1 MKKSVFLLC
10 LSLYLMPAVSI
21 KAQSNSFIVFDYDHN
36 GNRTSMYYIFT
47 RVDENELPKDTT
59 AFYRNILS
67 DELSPNDISDG
78 YNVNISLSIYPNPTT
93 GHLVLA
99 SDGDSSNQVII
110 ARLVSA
116 QGKLIEE
123 RRLVSNQTEFDLTQ
137 EPAGVYFLYIERT
150 GEKQLWKIIKQ

>member
-1 MKKSVFLLC
+1 
-10 LSLYLMPAVSI
+10 
-21 KAQSNSFIVFDYDHN
+21 
-36 GNRTSMYYIFT
+36 
-47 RVDENELPKDTT
+47 
-59 AFYRNILS
+59 
-67 DELSPNDISDG
+67 
-78 YNVNISLSIYPNPTT
+78 
-93 GHLVLA
+93 VLA

>member
-21 KAQSNSFIVFDYDHN
+21 KAQINPFIVFNYDHN

-47 RVDENELPKDTT
+47 RVDENDLPKDTT

-78 YNVNISLSIYPNPTT
+78 YNMNLSIYPNPTT

-99 SDGDSSNQVII
+99 SDTDSSNQVII
-110 ARLVSA
+110 AKLISA
-116 QGKLIEE
+116 QGNLIEE
-123 RRLVSNQTEFDLTQ
+123 RRLVSNHTEFDLTQ
-137 EPAGVYFLYIERT
+137 APAGVYFLYIERM

>member
-21 KAQSNSFIVFDYDHN
+21 KAQINPFIVFNYDHN

-47 RVDENELPKDTT
+47 RVDENDLPKDTT

-78 YNVNISLSIYPNPTT
+78 YNMNLSIYPNPTT

-99 SDGDSSNQVII
+99 SDTDSSNQVII